1 MFKKRFLLIILALI
15 LALGLC
21 ACGDSNVAD
30 SAEPPFKEIKADI
43 EGLAAELL
51 EGVAFED
58 ELFRIDDEMISLY
71 YEIPEGGKGVF
82 YYGSG
87 ATAEE
92 IAVFELAD
100 GNQADEF
107 LIAAQEHIADQI
119 LSYED
124 YIPKEVVRL
133 EQAVVECHG
142 KYVVVCVAADT
153 KTAEHIIDQH
163 ILNTSGV
170 GDAE

>member
-1 MFKKRFLLIILALI
+1 MFKKRFLLVILALI
-15 LALGLC
+15 FALGLC
-21 ACGDSNVAD
+21 ACGDGGTSE
-30 SAEPPFKEIKADI
+30 SSEPPKPLTVDI

-51 EGVAFED
+51 DGVTFED
-58 ELFRIDDEMISLY
+58 ELFRIEDEMISFY

-92 IAVFELAD
+92 VAVFELTDA
-100 GNQADEF
+100 NQADEF
-107 LIAAQEHIADQI
+107 LAVAQEHIEDQI

-124 YIPKEVVRL
+124 YIPGEVARL

-142 KYVVVCVAADT
+142 KYVVVCVTADPE
-153 KTAEHIIDQH
+153 TAEKIIDQH
-163 ILNTSGV
+163 ILTTSGV